1 MGNSKKFKAKK
12 KKPTA
17 HLEYTGAQKDKPL
30 IGKGKI
36 ILILI
41 FGTALVAGIYM
52 TAIKLM
58 FAPIVH
64 IYWIITTILLIAFLF
79 FKSRNEYIY
88 AQIISGGEPSE
99 EEKTAHLKRTKALK
113 YMLLVLLPFLFTL
126 IGDTVYLFILKDL
139 DIISA
144 IKNLI

>member
-1 MGNSKKFKAKK
+1 MENSKRFKAKK
-12 KKPTA
+12 KKSTA
-17 HLEYTGAQKDKPL
+17 ASTYTDTPKEQPL

-52 TAIKLM
+52 TAIHMM
-58 FAPIVH
+58 FAPIMH
-64 IYWIITTILLIAFLF
+64 IYWILTAILLMAFLF
-79 FKSRNEYIY
+79 FKSRNEYLY
-88 AQIISGGEPSE
+88 DKIISAGNPSE
-99 EEKTAHLKRTKALK
+99 EEKTAHLKRTKKLK
-113 YMLLVLLPFLFTL
+113 YLLLVLLPFLFTL